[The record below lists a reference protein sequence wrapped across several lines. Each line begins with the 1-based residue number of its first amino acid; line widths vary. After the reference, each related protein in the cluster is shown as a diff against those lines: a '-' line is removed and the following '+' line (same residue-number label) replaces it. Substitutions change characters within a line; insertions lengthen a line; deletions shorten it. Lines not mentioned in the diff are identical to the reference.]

1 MPNMESDAWT
11 DKMSEECAHDTQYT
25 IFKKQVKKYGH
36 PEHYNLRHIR
46 YNLARVTDP
55 NAQF

>member
-11 DKMSEECAHDTQYT
+11 DKMSEEYAHDIQYT
-25 IFKKQVKKYGH
+25 IFKKQVKEYGH
-36 PEHYNLRHIR
+36 PEDYKLRHIR

-55 NAQF
+55 NAKF